1 MIPGFTVQLA
11 KPKHAFDISAMS
23 RDYVEQGLDWG
34 WTYARVLS
42 AINDPDTNVAVVGA
56 SGSLLA
62 FGIMTYSESDAH
74 LQLLA
79 VRRAAQRKG
88 LGSAVLRWLQRVAQY
103 SGAERIILEAREN
116 NHAARSFYSAH
127 GYQELSIEADMYQ
140 GVEAGVRFEKSL
152 WRRDA

>member
-1 MIPGFTVQLA
+1 MTLRFAIQLA

-42 AINDPDTNVAVVGA
+42 AINDPDTNVAVVGDP
-56 SGSLLA
+56 GSLLA
-62 FGIMTYSESDAH
+62 FGIMSYAEDHAH
-74 LQLLA
+74 LQLFA

-88 LGSAVLRWLQRVAQY
+88 IGSGVLTWLERVAHDAG
-103 SGAERIILEAREN
+103 SERIILEARQS

-127 GYQELSIEADMYQ
+127 GYREQCVEPAMYQ
-140 GVEAGVRFEKSL
+140 GVEPGVRFEKWL
-152 WRRDA
+152 RARDA